1 MLYYVV
7 IDYITIIRLMLME
20 KLLYLINYLAKE
32 RKINIDKLPD
42 NEIELKNL
50 FRSLMNT
57 RAPNHISEEYL
68 KIEDEFLQEEI
79 NKKLITNIENLKP
92 IKNNLYIWKGD
103 ITSLKIDA
111 IVNAANS
118 SMLGCF
124 YPLHKCID
132 NAIHSAAGTRLRLI
146 CREII
151 EHCGGFLETGNAKI
165 TPAFNLPCK
174 YVLHTVGPIIK
185 DKVNKKDEEL
195 LCLCYKSCL
204 NLALENNIKSIA
216 FCCISTGEFM
226 FPNDLASSIALSSVN
241 DFIHNLSNDNKK
253 CDIKIVFNVFK
264 YIDYEL
270 YNKKIKEL

>member
-1 MLYYVV
+1 
-7 IDYITIIRLMLME
+7 ME

-32 RKINIDKLPD
+32 RKINIDEFPTD
-42 NEIELKNL
+42 EIELKNL

-57 RAPNHISEEYL
+57 RAPNYISEEYL
-68 KIEDEFLQEEI
+68 KIEDEFLHEEI
-79 NKKLITNIENLKP
+79 DKKLITNIENLKP
-92 IKNNLYIWKGD
+92 IKNNLYIWRGD

-146 CREII
+146 CKEII
-151 EHCGGFLETGNAKI
+151 ERCGGSLATGDAKI

-185 DKVNKKDEEL
+185 DKVNKNDEEL
-195 LCLCYKSCL
+195 LYLCYKSCL
-204 NLALENNIKSIA
+204 NLALENNIESLA
-216 FCCISTGEFM
+216 FCCISTGEFR

-241 DFIHNLSNDNKK
+241 DFLHNLLNDDKK
-253 CDIKIVFNVFK
+253 RNIKIVFNVFK
-264 YIDYEL
+264 DIDYEL
-270 YNKKIKEL
+270 YNKNILKMYNEK